1 MLKLRTRSAQRGNT
15 VLELA
20 LSFTPLFALMLGVF
34 ELALPIFK
42 KSTFSSAVREGCRYG
57 ITYQTSFNGTAYT
70 SQTAAI
76 KAVVQANAM
85 GFLAGTSGANDINV
99 KYCLPVAPFP
109 EVTGTPTANRD
120 GNVLEVSIQG
130 YTHIG

>member
-1 MLKLRTRSAQRGNT
+1 M
-15 VLELA
+15 A

-57 ITYQTSFNGTAYT
+57 T
-70 SQTAAI
+70 QTAAI

-85 GFLAGTSGANDINV
+85 GFLAGTRANDINV
-99 KYCLPVAPFP
+99 LACLALWI
-109 EVTGTPTANRD
+109 AR
-120 GNVLEVSIQG
+120 
-130 YTHIG
+130 